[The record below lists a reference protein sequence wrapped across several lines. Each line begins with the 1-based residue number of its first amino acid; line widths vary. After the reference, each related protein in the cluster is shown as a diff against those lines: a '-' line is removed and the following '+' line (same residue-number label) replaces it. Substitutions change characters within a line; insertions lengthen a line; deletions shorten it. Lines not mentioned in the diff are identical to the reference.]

1 MKGVTVTFEN
11 GFRMTTDING
21 TDESIRAYYV
31 GKEFNFGDTEEHP
44 ADLMI
49 RVVSVEV
56 LKPEQEMDE

>member
-44 ADLMI
+44 ADLMV
-49 RVVSVEV
+49 RAVSAV
-56 LKPEQEMDE
+56 LITHQQREN